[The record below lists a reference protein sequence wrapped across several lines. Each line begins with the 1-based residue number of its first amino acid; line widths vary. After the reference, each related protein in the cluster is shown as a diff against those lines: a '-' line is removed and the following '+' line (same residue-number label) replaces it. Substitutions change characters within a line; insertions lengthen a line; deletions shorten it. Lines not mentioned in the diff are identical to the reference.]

1 MRRGKARKP
10 VPHEVIFSNN
20 GTLAGHVEVGDFA
33 ILGGLTAVHQYCR
46 IGAHAMTGGCS
57 KIVQDVPPYMLADG
71 NPAKVRSFNKV
82 GMERRGYDEKT
93 MRAVK
98 ETYRIIYRL
107 SLNLGQA
114 IEQIRAD
121 LPELPEVEQII
132 AFVTSSPRGIIK

>member
-1 MRRGKARKP
+1 
-10 VPHEVIFSNN
+10 
-20 GTLAGHVEVGDFA
+20 
-33 ILGGLTAVHQYCR
+33 
-46 IGAHAMTGGCS
+46 
-57 KIVQDVPPYMLADG
+57 
-71 NPAKVRSFNKV
+71 
-82 GMERRGYDEKT
+82 MERRGYDEKT

-107 SLNLGQA
+107 SLNLGKA